1 MDAYAGKKAKLQD
14 AALLNHA
21 GKFVR
26 YSKADWSFN
35 GINITTPP
43 SDSDGWATFN
53 ITDLPGAKTYP
64 VATVSQIFCSQD
76 LTERGK
82 SSAKHTSAAL
92 MSLTIVRARCQSLSG
107 YARVARSGIGK
118 DPELWVTPRSCAV
131 LQQRC
136 TWI

>member
-1 MDAYAGKKAKLQD
+1 MDAYAGRKAKLQD
-14 AALLNHA
+14 AALLNKA

-26 YSKADWSFN
+26 YSKADWSFD

-82 SSAKHTSAAL
+82 FSAKRTRATI
-92 MSLTIVRARCQSLSG
+92 MSLTSVRAPCQSLSG

-118 DPELWVTPRSCAV
+118 DLEWRVTAISCAV
-131 LQQRC
+131 PQQRC
-136 TWI
+136 TGI

>member
-14 AALLNHA
+14 AALLNKA
-21 GKFVR
+21 GRFVR
-26 YSKADWSFN
+26 YSKADWSFD

-43 SDSDGWATFN
+43 SDSDGWAAFN

-82 SSAKHTSAAL
+82 SSAKPTRAAL
-92 MSLTIVRARCQSLSG
+92 MSLTCVRASTLSIIVRKCPSCEVRHWQ
-107 YARVARSGIGK
+107 RSQMAIH
-118 DPELWVTPRSCAV
+118 S
-131 LQQRC
+131 
-136 TWI
+136 